1 MERSP
6 ERIILSRTDSIGD
19 VMLTLPLAGLLKQWF
34 PNIHITFLGRSYT
47 APILRCCEHVDS
59 ILTMEELEAN
69 NTADAVAKLRDLHAD
84 AIVHVFP
91 EQRVAQWAKKA
102 AIPIRIGT
110 SHRWWHWFTAN
121 ERVSFSRKNSDLHE
135 AQLNVKLL
143 APFGIT
149 DQPSISELAAL
160 TGFRRIAPDR
170 TVSDLVRSDRK
181 CVILHPRSK
190 GSAAEWGLDR
200 FTELIELLDPE
211 VYQVIITGTASEA
224 SEYRYGLPVHLP
236 HVTDT
241 GGKLNLDQLIAL
253 IGASDALI
261 AASTGP
267 LHIAAACGVK
277 AIGLYPTQRPMHP
290 GRWSPLG
297 KDVHVLVNETA
308 KELDVNKQVHAIL
321 PSEVLKVLSAN

>member
-1 MERSP
+1 
-6 ERIILSRTDSIGD
+6 
-19 VMLTLPLAGLLKQWF
+19 MLTLPLAGLLKQRF
-34 PNIHITFLGRSYT
+34 PNIHITFLGRAYT
-47 APILRCCEHVDS
+47 APVLRCCAHVDS

-69 NTADAVAKLRDLHAD
+69 NTVDAVAKLRDLNAD

-91 EQRVAQWAKKA
+91 EQRIAKWAKQA
-102 AIPIRIGT
+102 GIPTRIGT
-110 SHRWWHWFTAN
+110 SHRWWHWLTAN
-121 ERVSFSRKNSDLHE
+121 ERVSFSRKNSVLHE

-149 DQPSISELAAL
+149 QHPSIAELAAL
-160 TGFRRIAPDR
+160 TGFKKPAPDG
-170 TVSDLVRSDRK
+170 TVSELLRSDRK

-200 FTELIELLDPE
+200 FTELIEQLDPATYH
-211 VYQVIITGTASEA
+211 VFITGTATEA
-224 SEYRYGLPVHLP
+224 AQYRNGLPLLLP

-253 IGASDALI
+253 IGASNALV

-267 LHIAAACGVK
+267 LHIAAASGIK

-290 GRWSPLG
+290 GRWAPLG
-297 KDVHVLVNETA
+297 ADVHVLVNDAA
-308 KELDVNKQVHAIL
+308 KNLTVEEQVHAIL
-321 PSEVLKVLSAN
+321 PSEVLTVLSAN

>member
-19 VMLTLPLAGLLKQWF
+19 VMLTLPLAGLLKQRF
-34 PNIHITFLGRSYT
+34 PGVHLTFLGRSYT
-47 APILRCCEHVDS
+47 APVLRCCVHVDS
-59 ILTMEELEAN
+59 ILTMEELEASG
-69 NTADAVAKLRDLHAD
+69 TSDPIAKLREINAD

-102 AIPIRIGT
+102 ALPIRIGT

-149 DQPSISELAAL
+149 ALPSIPELTAL
-160 TGFRRIAPDR
+160 TGFRKAAPDSA
-170 TVSDLVRSDRK
+170 VSDLVRSDRK

-211 VYQVIITGTASEA
+211 VYHVLITGTASEA
-224 SEYRYGLPVHLP
+224 NEYRTGLPLHLP

-253 IGASDALI
+253 IGAGHALI

-290 GRWSPLG
+290 GRWSPIG

-308 KELDVNKQVHAIL
+308 KDLDVKTQVHAIL
-321 PSEVLKVLSAN
+321 PSEVLKVLTAE